1 MRGEYLAQKEELRK
15 LNMISKWRLNTFKGR
30 QLRATE
36 ETKEA
41 IDEINQMVGDP
52 SIHFNLYRFA

>member
-1 MRGEYLAQKEELRK
+1 
-15 LNMISKWRLNTFKGR
+15 MISKWRLNTFKGR